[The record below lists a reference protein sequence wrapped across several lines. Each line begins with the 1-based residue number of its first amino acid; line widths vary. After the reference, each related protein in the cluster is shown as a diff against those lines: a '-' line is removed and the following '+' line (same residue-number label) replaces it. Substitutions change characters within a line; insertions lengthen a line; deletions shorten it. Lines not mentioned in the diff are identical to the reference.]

1 LPCYNQNNL
10 EVRTMNNE
18 LKELLR
24 AVLKEELVPIG
35 KKLEEVQEDIKVL
48 KADVKINTSDM
59 DTMKA
64 DMHTMKADMNTMKA
78 DMNTMKVDM
87 NTMKVDMNTMKMD
100 IKEIKE
106 DQDRLQK
113 YIIISL
119 GEFTDKI
126 TQYVDDKTEALNKR
140 VFTVE
145 TKIQRLT
152 RQ

>member
-1 LPCYNQNNL
+1 
-10 EVRTMNNE
+10 MNNE

-64 DMHTMKADMNTMKA
+64 DM
-78 DMNTMKVDM
+78 NTMKVDM
-87 NTMKVDMNTMKMD
+87 NTMKTD

-106 DQDRLQK
+106 DQDSFQK
-113 YIIISL
+113 NIIISL
-119 GEFTDKI
+119 GEYTDKI

-145 TKIQRLT
+145 TEIQRLT

>member
-64 DMHTMKADMNTMKA
+64 DM
-78 DMNTMKVDM
+78 NTMKVDM
-87 NTMKVDMNTMKMD
+87 NTMKVDMNTMKTD

-113 YIIISL
+113 NIIISL
-119 GEFTDKI
+119 GEYTDKI

-145 TKIQRLT
+145 TEIQRLT

>member
-1 LPCYNQNNL
+1 
-10 EVRTMNNE
+10 MNNE

-64 DMHTMKADMNTMKA
+64 DM
-78 DMNTMKVDM
+78 NTMKVDM
-87 NTMKVDMNTMKMD
+87 NTMKVDMNTMKTD

-113 YIIISL
+113 NIIISL
-119 GEFTDKI
+119 GEYTDKI

-145 TKIQRLT
+145 TEIQRLT